1 MGVLKGL
8 QRKGSILLAWLV
20 IAVVGLG
27 VVRPVFAEDLPEY
40 RIQISPTKLDLDLE
54 PGKSTTAKFIVQ
66 NSGTKDFDYELSA
79 SPYSVKGQEYEQDFA
94 TETNYTDI
102 AKWIKFSD
110 EKGKLDSMTSKEITM
125 TIDVSEDVPE
135 GGQYAVVLATMLEPE
150 DNESAG
156 GITALKRVGMLVYS
170 KNVDGN
176 TREEGSV
183 IENKIPSFLFVP
195 PVQTT
200 SVVKNTGN
208 VHATASYTLQVY
220 PFFGGEEVYT
230 NEENPTTL
238 TVLPE
243 TSRFNQME
251 WEGAPQ
257 LGVFKVKQTVK
268 FLDDTSVVEK
278 VVFICPL
285 WFLFIVLAIIFL
297 AVFWIVGRVHGR
309 RKETNHD

>member
-1 MGVLKGL
+1 MRVFKDLKRIMVAGSVVLFAFFSSVAG
-8 QRKGSILLAWLV
+8 
-20 IAVVGLG
+20 IAVA
-27 VVRPVFAEDLPEY
+27 AEEDAPDY
-40 RIQISPTKLDLDLE
+40 RIQVSPAKLSLDLK
-54 PGKSTTAKFIVQ
+54 PGETTTATFKVQ
-66 NSGTKDFDYELSA
+66 NTGKKTFDFNLSTG
-79 SPYSVKGQEYEQDFA
+79 PYSVKGEDYQNDFSTVTGYNHIKDWISFSRDKGTLDADKEEQ
-94 TETNYTDI
+94 
-102 AKWIKFSD
+102 
-110 EKGKLDSMTSKEITM
+110 ITV
-125 TIDVSEDVPE
+125 TVSVPEDVPE
-135 GGQYAVVLATMLEPE
+135 GGQYAVIFARMIEPDE
-150 DNESAG
+150 DEKVG
-156 GITALKRVGMLVYS
+156 GIKPQSQVGLLIYS
-170 KNVDGN
+170 KNVAGN